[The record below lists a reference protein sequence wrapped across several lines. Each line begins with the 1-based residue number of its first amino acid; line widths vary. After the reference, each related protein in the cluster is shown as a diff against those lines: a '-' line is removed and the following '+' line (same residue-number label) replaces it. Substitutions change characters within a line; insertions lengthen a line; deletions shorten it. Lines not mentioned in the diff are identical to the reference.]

1 MIKQRIML
9 TEIPEVK
16 FIRYMR
22 SHSSG
27 NIQDENLHILAVER
41 KNHFSE
47 TEIYFH
53 KQTTPQLL
61 GHTGLQNMKVG
72 VKSNFGQLV
81 TIFQICAMDAD
92 ILS

>member
-1 MIKQRIML
+1 ML

-16 FIRYMR
+16 YILYMR
-22 SHSSG
+22 SQNSG
-27 NIQDENLHILAVER
+27 NIQGENLHIWAIER
-41 KNHFSE
+41 KTKDHFSK

-53 KQTTPQLL
+53 QKTTAQLL
-61 GHTGLQNMKVG
+61 GHIELQNMKVG
-72 VKSNFGQLV
+72 VKFNFGQLA